1 MSSSGGGGGGLRVH
15 QVERLLAEH
24 GFLLV
29 RQRGSHRQYANARGQ
44 RLSVTV
50 HGGAHTGLSWR
61 QVDAIRR
68 DLERLGAAGTS
79 GTRCI
84 RPVGEEG
91 IA

>member
-1 MSSSGGGGGGLRVH
+1 MSSSGSGGGGMRVQ

-44 RLSVTV
+44 LLCVSV

-61 QVDAIRR
+61 QVEAIRR
-68 DLERLGAAGTS
+68 DLERLGAAGK
-79 GTRCI
+79 
-84 RPVGEEG
+84 EG
-91 IA
+91 AA